1 MSGGASMSFLTTYGW
16 ELNELRE
23 ALVWLQGS
31 QVSHASGEGERVIAL
46 ESR

>member
-1 MSGGASMSFLTTYGW
+1 MFSSGGSRVRFLTRYDG
-16 ELNELRE
+16 ELRE
-23 ALVWLQGS
+23 PLVWSQGS